1 MAANVRRR
9 KRKKKPSLGRPPMA
23 DKAMCSRIMMSMP
36 QSMMVRLEGY
46 ISVSEPFFP
55 SKAQVLRLA
64 LDQFLER
71 QEIY

>member
-1 MAANVRRR
+1 MATNLRRR
-9 KRKKKPSLGRPPMA
+9 KSKKRPNLGRPPIA
-23 DKAMCSRIMMSMP
+23 DKTMCSRIMMSMP

-71 QEIY
+71 QEVY